1 MAKSSKSSESAGF
14 NKKDLTERLSKKAG
28 IPKTK
33 ATQYI
38 NLLTGIISDA
48 LVSGKKVTI
57 SDFGT
62 FNLSHRSSFKGYNS
76 QNKKN
81 IAVPERVIP
90 VFRAGKRLKNALNLP
105 LIKDCALT
113 GVKQIAITF
122 SKPIDPKCAHALQK
136 SKYKIFLEEQN
147 LKITSIDIYKK
158 SKEGIESIKIST
170 KTKVIDGNISV
181 AFSGTL
187 KDNNGNES
195 EGELHWP

>member
-1 MAKSSKSSESAGF
+1 MPQTSKKSSSAGF
-14 NKKDLTERLSKKAG
+14 NKKDLTEKLSKKAG

-38 NLLTGIISDA
+38 NLLTNIISDA
-48 LVSGKKVTI
+48 LISGKKVTI

-62 FNLSHRSSFKGYNS
+62 FNLSHRASFKGYNP

-81 IAVPERVIP
+81 IAVPERIIP
-90 VFRAGKRLKNALNLP
+90 VFRAGKRLKNSLNLP

-122 SKPIDPKCAHALQK
+122 SKPIDPKCAHAFQK
-136 SKYKIFLEEQN
+136 SKYKVFLGEKN
-147 LKITSIDIYKK
+147 LKILNIEIYKK
-158 SKEGIESIKIST
+158 NKKGIESIKIST
-170 KTKVIDGNISV
+170 KTKVLDGDLSV
-181 AFSGTL
+181 TFSGVL

-195 EGELHWP
+195 EGKLHWP